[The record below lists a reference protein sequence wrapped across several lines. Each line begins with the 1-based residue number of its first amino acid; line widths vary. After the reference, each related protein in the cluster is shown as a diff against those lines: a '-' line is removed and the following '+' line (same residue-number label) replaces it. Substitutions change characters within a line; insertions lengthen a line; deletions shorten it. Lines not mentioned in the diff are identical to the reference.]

1 MEPIVIIMAAGMGS
15 RYGGLKQIDP
25 VGPDGEIIID
35 YSIYDAVKAG
45 FKKFIFVIK
54 QENHA
59 AFQEILASKLPKD
72 LDVQFAFQD
81 VADIPETFT
90 VPEGRVKPWGTAH
103 AIYAARNQVDAPFM
117 VINADDYYGPEAF
130 QLMYDFLKANEA
142 EVGKYSMVAY
152 KLANTL
158 TENGSV
164 SRGVCTVEGDQ
175 LETVTE
181 RKEIYADGPF
191 GKFTEDGGESF
202 ESLGEDTLVS
212 MNFWGFQTDFMDAVR
227 RDLTLFFEE
236 EVDKNPL
243 KAEFYL
249 PSVVSNQI
257 KGHGATVTV
266 LPTDDVWM
274 GVTYQEDR
282 EEVKKGF
289 EKFVEDGRY
298 PSPLW

>member
-25 VGPDGEIIID
+25 VGPNGEIIID
-35 YSIYDAVKAG
+35 YSIYDAVQAG

-54 QENHA
+54 QENQA
-59 AFQEILASKLPKD
+59 VFQEILTSKLPKD

-81 VADIPETFT
+81 VEDIPVGFSL
-90 VPEGRVKPWGTAH
+90 PEGREKPWGTAH
-103 AIYAARNQVDAPFM
+103 AIYATRNQVDAPFM

-130 QLMYDFLKANEA
+130 RLMYDFLTDHEG
-142 EVGKYSMVAY
+142 EVGDYSMVAY
-152 KLANTL
+152 KLPNTL

-164 SRGVCTVEGDQ
+164 SRGVCTVDGDH
-175 LETVTE
+175 LTDVTE
-181 RKEIYADGPF
+181 RKEIYADGDG
-191 GKFTEDGGESF
+191 GKFTEDGGETF
-202 ESLGEDTLVS
+202 EQLSADTLVS
-212 MNFWGFQTDFMDAVR
+212 MNFWGFQTDFMDAIR
-227 RDLTLFFEE
+227 RDLTTFFEE
-236 EVDKNPL
+236 DVEKNPL

-249 PSVVSNQI
+249 PSVVTNQV
-257 KGHGATVTV
+257 KDHGASVTV

-282 EEVKKGF
+282 EEVRKGF